1 MTKINWMGAALLAA
15 ILIPLLPLS
24 TYAQGRSEDPAQRD
38 NLVQRVEELEKIVHE
53 LEEANSLLMENLAN
67 CTEDNESLSA
77 QLESE
82 KGGAAVL
89 SSEVQNLIL
98 RIRAALVTGETM
110 SFLKKLNR
118 GDLEKLLRIIQKRLE
133 R

>member
-82 KGGAAVL
+82 KGGVGM
-89 SSEVQNLIL
+89 SSDVQDLIL
-98 RIRAALVTGETM
+98 RIRAALVTGESM